1 MGRPTQVEDRG
12 RSGSACW
19 SQPLGLPLPSAR
31 LNYVMVLQP
40 FLGVRIARIG
50 LLIAL
55 LGAIV
60 WAASE
65 GIAIAQRA
73 ARLPIDALFDGHSLP
88 APSGLQAFVAEQAQ
102 RIAEREVYLQADRDL
117 IPKTLSELGIDLDV
131 ERTMEQARQ
140 APRLTSLSDRV
151 RRVLT
156 GPPREPASIAPI
168 FTFDAH
174 RARRSLD
181 QLAPSVHR
189 ASIDASLDL
198 DHHQNIAEAPGR
210 ELDIETSLILLE
222 YGARDEDALIP
233 LKFRNLGPKIFA
245 RDLPPID
252 VSRVLAQFQTSFV
265 KRGGA
270 RAINIRR
277 GAKLLDGH
285 ILDAGATFSFNRVVG
300 PRTEQRG
307 FVSAPVIVHD
317 EIDQGPGGGI
327 CQVATTVH
335 ASALYAGLEM
345 IERRSHSRPS
355 GYAPLGLD
363 ATVIDGKVDL
373 RFRNPYSTP
382 LMIHAFLPTR
392 SSIQVEILGRSPE
405 DKIEHQA
412 QVIKRFPFLRRV
424 VEKAELP
431 SGDFKRSQKGSYGYD
446 IVSIVRL
453 THPDGSLST
462 RSYRSNYYPVPEVM
476 WVGPGTP
483 AASLPPLPEGAEGL
497 EPEPSEAP

>member
-1 MGRPTQVEDRG
+1 
-12 RSGSACW
+12 
-19 SQPLGLPLPSAR
+19 
-31 LNYVMVLQP
+31 MVLQP
-40 FLGVRIARIG
+40 FLVLQPLLGVVSVRIARTG
-50 LLIAL
+50 LAIAL

-60 WAASE
+60 WATCE
-65 GIAIAQRA
+65 GIAIAERA
-73 ARLPIDALFDGHSLP
+73 AHLPIDASFEGYSLP
-88 APSGLQAFVAEQAQ
+88 APSGLAAFVTGQAQ
-102 RIAEREVYLQADRDL
+102 RIAEREVYVQADREL
-117 IPKTLSELGIDLDV
+117 IPKTLSELGIELDV
-131 ERTMEQARQ
+131 ESTLDQARGLLR
-140 APRLTSLSDRV
+140 PTTLSDRV

-156 GPPREPASIAPI
+156 GPPQEPGTLAPT
-168 FTFDAH
+168 FTFDTT
-174 RARRSLD
+174 RARGSLER
-181 QLAPSVHR
+181 LAPRVNQ
-189 ASIDASLDL
+189 APVDASLDFA
-198 DHHQNIAEAPGR
+198 HHRNIIEAPGR
-210 ELDIETSLILLE
+210 DLDIETSLVLLE
-222 YGARDEDALIP
+222 HGSRDEDAIFPLRFRVIP
-233 LKFRNLGPKIFA
+233 PKTFS

-252 VSRVLAQFQTSFV
+252 ISRMLAQFHTSFV

-270 RAINIRR
+270 RAVNIRR
-277 GAKLLDGH
+277 GAQLLDGYV
-285 ILDAGATFSFNRVVG
+285 LVPGATFSFNRVVG

-327 CQVATTVH
+327 CQVATTLH
-335 ASALYAGLEM
+335 AAALYAGLAM

-363 ATVIDGKVDL
+363 ATVIDNKVDL
-373 RFRNPYSTP
+373 RFRNPYDTA

-446 IVSIVRL
+446 IVSIVRM
-453 THPDGSLST
+453 THPDGSLSM
-462 RSYRSNYYPVPEVM
+462 RRYRSNYYPVPEVM

-483 AASLPPLPEGAEGL
+483 ATSLPPLPEGAEGL
-497 EPEPSEAP
+497 EPESSEAP